1 MAAAVG
7 GRGEDLRSRGWC
19 CCARAFWCVFCC
31 AEASAAVPER
41 VLSME
46 FLYADGGGDMVI
58 ERELVR
64 GREEPRPGLE

>member
-1 MAAAVG
+1 MAVAVG
-7 GRGEDLRSRGWC
+7 GRGEDLRSRAWL
-19 CCARAFWCVFCC
+19 CARVFCC

>member
-1 MAAAVG
+1 M
-7 GRGEDLRSRGWC
+7 
-19 CCARAFWCVFCC
+19 
-31 AEASAAVPER
+31 PER

>member
-7 GRGEDLRSRGWC
+7 GRGEDLRSRGWL
-19 CCARAFWCVFCC
+19 CCARVFCC

-41 VLSME
+41 VLSIE
-46 FLYADGGGDMVI
+46 FLYADGGGDMII

-64 GREEPRPGLE
+64 GRDPGLE

>member
-7 GRGEDLRSRGWC
+7 GRGEDLRFRGW
-19 CCARAFWCVFCC
+19 CARAFWCVFCC

-41 VLSME
+41 VLSIE

-64 GREEPRPGLE
+64 GRDPGLE